1 MAHVQ
6 IHDESL
12 ELPEPMLVE
21 GLPGVGL
28 VGKLAADHLVEQFE
42 MTHYGSLYCEGIPR
56 VAVYG
61 KDNGAVKPPVRLY
74 ADEARNL
81 VVLQSDIPISPSQ
94 AVEFSS
100 CLSGWIEAH
109 NATPIFLSG
118 LPTEKDENEPALF
131 GVSTGDGASLL
142 ERATISRPT
151 EGGLISGPTGALI
164 NRAAEL
170 DLTSVGLIVESDKQ
184 FPDPEAARI
193 LLLRGIE
200 PLADIDVDTDDLVS
214 RTEEIRAAKEQ
225 FAKRMQNAD
234 EESTQ
239 AKPLRM
245 FQ

>member
-12 ELPEPMLVE
+12 DLSAPTLVE

-28 VGKLAADHLVEQFE
+28 VGKIAADHLVEQFE

-61 KDNGAVKPPVRLY
+61 KGESAVKAPVRLY
-74 ADEARNL
+74 ADESRNL

-100 CLSGWIEAH
+100 CLSGWVEAH
-109 NATPIFLSG
+109 DATPIFLSG
-118 LPTEKDENEPALF
+118 LPTQKDANEPALY
-131 GVSTGDGASLL
+131 GVSTGEGASLL
-142 ERATISRPT
+142 EAADISHPT

-170 DLTSVGLIVESDKQ
+170 DITGVGLIVESDKQ

-193 LLLRGIE
+193 LLMRGIE
-200 PLADIDVDTDDLVS
+200 PLADIDVDTDALVS
-214 RTEEIRAAKEQ
+214 HAEEIRTAKEQ
-225 FAKRMQNAD
+225 FAKRMQDAD